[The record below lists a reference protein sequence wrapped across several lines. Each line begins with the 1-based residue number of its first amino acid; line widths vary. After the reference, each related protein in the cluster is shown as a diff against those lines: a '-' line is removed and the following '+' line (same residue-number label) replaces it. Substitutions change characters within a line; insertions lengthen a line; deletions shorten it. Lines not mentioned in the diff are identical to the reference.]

1 MKWFIHQ
8 NKKVHGP
15 YSQNEVDD
23 ILRQKNLIGAFVWT
37 RGLAEWLPTEAWS
50 PQNIQKLMHQAAPA
64 HTPASATATQVSS
77 AETRVSAKNMSSENT
92 TASSAKTTVQSMA
105 PTTPSSPS
113 EVTQAGGLTRT
124 IALKK
129 NTQRFKVQYDFVDQG
144 YMNLDE
150 LLEYTSKQVDHSKI
164 AVYDQDKKEWREVYS
179 IAEVS
184 ERLGI
189 TRRKNARVPI
199 MAQFSGTTD
208 QGEKINSRVI
218 TVSIGGMGLSDNF
231 NLTVGELMSGQIS
244 SPHFFTPLNV
254 SAEVT
259 YTGQDGYIGLKF
271 TQLNDD
277 ALALITEYVKKF
289 SQAES

>member
-15 YSQNEVDD
+15 YSQSEVDD
-23 ILRQKNLIGAFVWT
+23 IIRQKNLVGAFVWT
-37 RGLAEWLPTEAWS
+37 RGLMEWLPTEAWS
-50 PQNIQKLMHQAAPA
+50 PQNIQKLMAQAPPPSTPSAPSKA
-64 HTPASATATQVSS
+64 PVSPAAD
-77 AETRVSAKNMSSENT
+77 TRVSAKTVSHEV
-92 TASSAKTTVQSMA
+92 TAAAATNVQPSSA
-105 PTTPSSPS
+105 S
-113 EVTQAGGLTRT
+113 EVTQAGMTRT

-150 LLEYTSKQVDHSKI
+150 LLEYTAKQMDHSKI

-179 IAEVS
+179 IPEVS

-199 MAQFSGTTD
+199 MAQFSGTND

-231 NLTVGELMSGQIS
+231 SLTVGEQITGQIS